1 MAILNVKAVDDLIQN
16 VLHIGSHFTL
26 SIPLTLPSNPP
37 LLSFLLATKWFV
49 CAWMEAWWRMA
60 QSQYLWVSIDA
71 LLSKQCFNLENEFTL
86 KYVKFYLY
94 NFTQILLSGLQV
106 LESD

>member
-1 MAILNVKAVDDLIQN
+1 
-16 VLHIGSHFTL
+16 
-26 SIPLTLPSNPP
+26 
-37 LLSFLLATKWFV
+37 
-49 CAWMEAWWRMA
+49 MA